1 MFKKLGIRQKILF
14 LIAVPLIVIIGV
26 TTLSIIQLNNV
37 ANSMRKVLY
46 DEGLAATSMVLNADR
61 DMYQGLSALQEMAAL
76 DSTKRTVADL
86 EADMLENFEQVLQ
99 RVDEA
104 EAILNNNRSVWEQYR
119 SSTTG
124 QTVFES
130 FEQIRVDFGGWSD
143 LAATM
148 ARNNRVSV
156 IYSTTFLDDFNS
168 ARAGMNDVTEIL
180 EFAMV
185 EEVKG
190 VSDLVKSSATIVI
203 IVVAFSFILVIIL
216 TLIITGGIVKIMR
229 RASGMLDQLSAGHLS
244 ARVSVQDGARDEISQ
259 MINKMNGYADDLQNN
274 FVANLQKISHGDLNV
289 DIDSND
295 TEDEISPALQQ
306 TVASL
311 RLLISE
317 ADRLTA
323 AASAGELTARGDA
336 SRLEGAYAAIIGG
349 FNSTL
354 DGVVEPVEEAKL
366 VLGRLALN
374 DLTVP
379 MSDRYAGMMAELSND
394 INQVRDNLID
404 LQDAIV
410 KASQG
415 DIRRLQEF
423 RKRGQLSVNDQ
434 LTPSVY
440 AVYSAIQEIIR
451 AAYELTKAATGGD
464 LSKRADVDAFEG
476 GYRRIVD
483 GFNKTIDALV
493 APIQDAALVIQA
505 LSNGDLTIEMAG
517 EYEGDNA
524 ILKNSLN
531 GAIGSFNRLLS
542 SIRQASEEV
551 ATGAREMSRS
561 SQTLSQ
567 GATEQAS
574 SVEQVTASIEQLADQ
589 TKQNASNA
597 GAASQLSDQARHS
610 ADTGNTRMS
619 SMLEAMTEINDS
631 SKNISKI
638 IKVIDDIAFQ
648 TNILALNAAVEAA
661 RAGQHGKGFA
671 VVAEEVRNLA
681 ARSAE
686 AAKETTVLIEK
697 SIGHVN
703 DGTEIAE
710 KTAEALNEI
719 VDKVTKT
726 NELILKIAEA
736 SNEQASGIAQINT
749 GLVQVSR
756 VVQMNSATSE
766 ESAAASEE
774 LSSQAELLK
783 EFVAQ
788 FNLKDAVEEA
798 ENTEA
803 KDSKVVN
810 LKESKNEKI
819 TEKSTEN
826 KRPEKKTEP
835 VKNAEPKPEKK
846 DYKSASKHHDPLSDT
861 SFGDF

>member
-1 MFKKLGIRQKILF
+1 MLRKLKIRQIILF
-14 LIAVPLIVIIGV
+14 LIVLPLIIVIVGV
-26 TTLSIIQLNNV
+26 TTLSILQLDRV
-37 ANSMRKVLY
+37 TGDMRRVLY
-46 DEGLAATSMVLNADR
+46 DEGLAATSSVLNADR
-61 DMYQGLSALQEMAAL
+61 DMYQGLSAMQEMAAL
-76 DSTKRTVADL
+76 DSTNRTVSEL
-86 EADMLENFEQVLQ
+86 EADILDNFDQVLQ

-104 EAILNNNRSVWEQYR
+104 EAILNNNRSVWEKYR
-119 SSTTG
+119 NTTSNK
-124 QTVFES
+124 TVFES
-130 FEQIRVDFGGWSD
+130 FEQVKADFGGWYEI
-143 LAATM
+143 AAQM
-148 ARNNRVSV
+148 VRNNRVSV
-156 IYSTTFLDDFNS
+156 IYATTFLDDFNS
-168 ARAGMNDVTEIL
+168 ARTGMNEATDTLEI
-180 EFAMV
+180 AMIG
-185 EEVKG
+185 EVDAI
-190 VSDLVKSSATIVI
+190 SNLINTSALMII
-203 IVVAFSFILVIIL
+203 IVVAASFIIVIGL
-216 TLIITGGIVKIMR
+216 TLIVTNNIARIVR
-229 RASGMLDQLSAGHLS
+229 RASNMLDELSAGHLS
-244 ARVSVQDGARDEISQ
+244 TRVDIKDGSRDEMSL
-259 MINKMNGYADDLQNN
+259 MIKKMNVFADDLQNN
-274 FVANLQKISHGDLNV
+274 FVGNLQKISHGDLNV
-289 DIDSND
+289 DIDNTD
-295 TEDEISPALQQ
+295 EQDEISPALQQ

-311 RLLISE
+311 KLLISE

-336 SRLEGAYAAIIGG
+336 SRLEGAYATIIGG

-379 MSDRYAGMMAELSND
+379 MSDKYAGMMAELSND

-410 KASQG
+410 KASRG

-423 RKRGQLSVNDQ
+423 RKRGQLSENDQ
-434 LTPSVY
+434 LTPSVF

-476 GYRRIVD
+476 GYRRIID

-505 LSNGDLTIEMAG
+505 LSNGDLTIEMEG
-517 EYEGDNA
+517 EYKGDNA
-524 ILKNSLN
+524 ILKTSLN
-531 GAIGSFNRLLS
+531 GAIESFNRLLS
-542 SIRQASEEV
+542 SIRQASDEV

-597 GAASQLSDQARHS
+597 GAASQLSEQARHS

-703 DGTEIAE
+703 DGTDIAE
-710 KTAEALNEI
+710 KTAEALNDI

-726 NELILKIAEA
+726 NELILMIAES

-749 GLVQVSR
+749 GLVQVSK

-783 EFVAQ
+783 DFVGQ
-788 FNLKDAVEEA
+788 FNLKEVVDVKEETA
-798 ENTEA
+798 
-803 KDSKVVN
+803 
-810 LKESKNEKI
+810 
-819 TEKSTEN
+819 
-826 KRPEKKTEP
+826 EP
-835 VKNAEPKPEKK
+835 VKSYKTDATQAEVNESRKSDNRKAEPKQEKK
-846 DYKSASKHHDPLSDT
+846 EHKSTSKHNDPLSDT

>member
-26 TTLSIIQLNNV
+26 TTLSIVQLNNV
-37 ANSMRKVLY
+37 ADNMRKVLY
-46 DEGLAATSMVLNADR
+46 DEGLAATSSVLNADR

-119 SSTTG
+119 N
-124 QTVFES
+124 
-130 FEQIRVDFGGWSD
+130 FGGWSD

-168 ARAGMNDVTEIL
+168 ARAGMNDITDTLEI
-180 EFAMV
+180 AMV

-190 VSDLVKSSATIVI
+190 VSDLVKSSAAIVI

-336 SRLEGAYAAIIGG
+336 SRLEGAYATIIGG

-379 MSDRYAGMMAELSND
+379 ND

-619 SMLEAMTEINDS
+619 NMLEAMTEINDS

-710 KTAEALNEI
+710 KTAEALNDI

-810 LKESKNEKI
+810 LEESKNEKI
-819 TEKSTEN
+819 NEKSAEN

-835 VKNAEPKPEKK
+835 VKNAEPKPEKQ